1 MDLLNVLSKEEAQ
14 RIMLLTDKAFKN
26 APSFR
31 TDTELRILV
40 LDNSKYSTPAAKY
53 YKSLL
58 EVNRLQIELTNL
70 IFEYELQEQEVI
82 IFENNILVGTNSITK
97 AEVRKTEIEIGKIQ
111 FVLKNLK
118 RDIEGRTSEL
128 LLWDKIVS
136 DLEPVLIEQ
145 EIPLNNPDAHQK
157 VFLLIKHI
165 RQCIK
170 TVQSEEKIS
179 ELEMRELFVKLL
191 SNADI
196 VKQEN
201 LVSSVIKELSLS
213 EKHFVNAQNI
223 LQVTFT
229 EEELKLIEEMSLI
242 KKSNSRLGTKVK
254 E

>member
-1 MDLLNVLSKEEAQ
+1 MNC
-14 RIMLLTDKAFKN
+14 
-26 APSFR
+26 
-31 TDTELRILV
+31 
-40 LDNSKYSTPAAKY
+40 
-53 YKSLL
+53 
-58 EVNRLQIELTNL
+58 
-70 IFEYELQEQEVI
+70 
-82 IFENNILVGTNSITK
+82 TNS
-97 AEVRKTEIEIGKIQ
+97 VKI
-111 FVLKNLK
+111 
-118 RDIEGRTSEL
+118 L
-128 LLWDKIVS
+128 LIIALIIIVS
-136 DLEPVLIEQ
+136 LMITTVYLYGAK
-145 EIPLNNPDAHQK
+145 LNDEYS
-157 VFLLIKHI
+157 
-165 RQCIK
+165 K
-170 TVQSEEKIS
+170 TPNGKVQSEEKIS